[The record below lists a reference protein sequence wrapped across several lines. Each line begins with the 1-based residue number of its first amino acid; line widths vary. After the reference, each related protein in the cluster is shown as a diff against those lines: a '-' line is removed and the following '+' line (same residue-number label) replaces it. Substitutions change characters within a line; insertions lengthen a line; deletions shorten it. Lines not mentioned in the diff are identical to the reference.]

1 MRRIEREGAGNVPR
15 SLVGWTYVLSLDER
29 LKPNA
34 RRLRSIIRAGG
45 GRVWEEEALPHQ
57 EDCSNVLV
65 VLPKEILAGA
75 EERDGNPLRRSALE
89 RGVACV
95 PPEYLIE
102 RLTQCA
108 PRGVAA
114 FRA

>member
-1 MRRIEREGAGNVPR
+1 M
-15 SLVGWTYVLSLDER
+15 
-29 LKPNA
+29 
-34 RRLRSIIRAGG
+34 
-45 GRVWEEEALPHQ
+45 
-57 EDCSNVLV
+57 
-65 VLPKEILAGA
+65 AGA